1 MVHDILHVLRFGQV
15 GAAATASAS
24 ASAGSAPTDRTAE
37 AVPADTAER
46 PPAGGADSVRRFGLL
61 DWRPPHIAQHAV
73 THYLPHGRS
82 LCIPLDHAAA
92 PVHVPRFALAPRAG
106 ASVSPPSRALRTWA
120 KAVDATVPFD
130 SYAEEYVTDSPKQAA
145 PTAQRW
151 LGCTV
156 APHRRRE
163 RTKPRLGCVHGM
175 ALGRTALG
183 RTALGR
189 TALGGSAVC
198 TARRWAA
205 RRWAGAGPHGTGQ
218 HGTGRLAGALVSF

>member
-1 MVHDILHVLRFGQV
+1 MLHVLRCGQV
-15 GAAATASAS
+15 GAAATAGAS

-46 PPAGGADSVRRFGLL
+46 PPAGGADSVPRFGLL

-130 SYAEEYVTDSPKQAA
+130 SYAEEYVTDSPWAGCSDSTAVAASAA
-145 PTAQRW
+145 PSR
-151 LGCTV
+151 
-156 APHRRRE
+156 
-163 RTKPRLGCVHGM
+163 
-175 ALGRTALG
+175 RTAAASARSRGSAVCTAWRWAARHWAARHWAARLCARHG
-183 RTALGR
+183 AGPHGAGPALGR
-189 TALGGSAVC
+189 TALGG
-198 TARRWAA
+198 TALGGSPAHWSLFECFKLR
-205 RRWAGAGPHGTGQ
+205 
-218 HGTGRLAGALVSF
+218 